1 MIKPMFVAAWFACC
15 ALLVIAPEGAVASAV
30 GVQPQKPAVRDTDGA
45 PARHV
50 PPAPDTITVVLLGTG
65 VGPPVNLQQYGPST
79 LVEAGGQRLL
89 FDCGR
94 GATFRLKQVG
104 VPLGSISRVFLTHLH
119 SDHIIQLPD
128 LLLAGWVA
136 GRHAVPLEVWGPAGT
151 RAMMDHLQQAFAFDI
166 HMRRDVDEHFPAAGI
181 RVVSH
186 EVQEGVV
193 FDEHGVTVTAFLV
206 DHGPVRPAFGYRIDY
221 HGHSVVLSGDTRVSE
236 NLIRHAR
243 GVDVLI
249 HEVIDPEALRARPDR
264 PSAKVI
270 AAVIAHHTT
279 PEQAGEVFTC
289 VHPRLAVYSHAP
301 DHERVLIQT
310 RKTYAGPLQ
319 GPEDLLTIV
328 IGDQITVRH
337 PPRL

>member
-50 PPAPDTITVVLLGTG
+50 PPASPDTITVVLLGTG

-166 HMRRDVDEHFPAAGI
+166 HMRR
-181 RVVSH
+181 
-186 EVQEGVV
+186 
-193 FDEHGVTVTAFLV
+193 
-206 DHGPVRPAFGYRIDY
+206 
-221 HGHSVVLSGDTRVSE
+221 
-236 NLIRHAR
+236 
-243 GVDVLI
+243 
-249 HEVIDPEALRARPDR
+249 
-264 PSAKVI
+264 
-270 AAVIAHHTT
+270 
-279 PEQAGEVFTC
+279 AGEPL
-289 VHPRLAVYSHAP
+289 HEPLDRLDADLDQLAATRSPQASL
-301 DHERVLIQT
+301 ELIQ
-310 RKTYAGPLQ
+310 ASE
-319 GPEDLLTIV
+319 PEIRQSLEF
-328 IGDQITVRH
+328 GSFH
-337 PPRL
+337 G